1 MPLSLSCS
9 KTIYYIAVFGLLVY
23 PELYIL
29 EEMVKFCVQTN
40 RYSSRREKVS
50 ESLSNSGYKQFCA
63 GITDELHYRGP

>member
-29 EEMVKFCVQTN
+29 EERVILCVQTN
-40 RYSSRREKVS
+40 HY
-50 ESLSNSGYKQFCA
+50 L
-63 GITDELHYRGP
+63 GIQIDQKKHLKGPGTLAI